1 MICLIFF
8 VITDYKPSVHMIC
21 VKHDIILFL
30 YCIQGFYLIED
41 L

>member
-1 MICLIFF
+1 
-8 VITDYKPSVHMIC
+8 MIC